1 MSAAGTGLRGVRRA
15 GIGDLPCRRACGGG
29 GWDELARGF
38 SLIGGGRGIPHPRL
52 SSCRE
57 RTRSDADIAIVAA
70 PRAPAGSG
78 DPSRRWTLAFP
89 DGIER
94 FAGVT
99 RLEGEAVVPALAALG
114 ADRWEGAL
122 VEVTLA
128 VLLTEGAGPYML
140 DASGRITLVLGPHPA
155 LPGVHLAMGEPSPNH
170 RIGLVRRR
178 VDGPVW
184 EWVVRSD
191 VAPDRRVGALDDL
204 DAVTDLVG
212 AGEWERAARR

>member
-1 MSAAGTGLRGVRRA
+1 MSE
-15 GIGDLPCRRACGGG
+15 P
-29 GWDELARGF
+29 
-38 SLIGGGRGIPHPRL
+38 
-52 SSCRE
+52 
-57 RTRSDADIAIVAA
+57 RSDTEIAIVAA

-78 DPSRRWTLAFP
+78 DPSRRWALAFP

-94 FAGVT
+94 FAGIT
-99 RLEGEAVVPALAALG
+99 RLEGEAVIPALGASR
-114 ADRWEGAL
+114 ADRWEAAL

-155 LPGVHLAMGEPSPNH
+155 LSGIHLAMGEPTPDH

-191 VAPDRRVGALDDL
+191 VAPDRRVGALDEL
-204 DAVTDLVG
+204 DALTDLAA
-212 AGEWERAARR
+212 AGEWERAARG